1 MKALIIAPAVAGL
14 ILAAACGKDEP
25 PPADARETTEE
36 VTVMPA
42 THPGGPER
50 GSPVEPV
57 PIGPVSFERAE
68 SSYTARR
75 YDEAVGLFAV
85 YTRDTPEN
93 PWGFYMLGLST
104 WKAGDRLGAA
114 QAFRQALAL
123 DSTHVKSRLNLS
135 RVLIEDGRP
144 DEALQQL
151 ELVRAGDSTLGE
163 VHRLIGR
170 AQDARGEVEQAIAA
184 YQRAIV
190 LDTSDVWAMNN
201 LGVLLV
207 QQGRAGEALGPLA
220 RATALRPTS
229 PVFQNNL
236 GTALEATGHRIA
248 AGIAYGA
255 ALAAD
260 STYGK
265 ARISLERMSTLDE
278 SVPDTAIDLDQV
290 AREFVSLIE
299 RWRQEQEQGQ
309 EQEQVIPEPQY

>member
-1 MKALIIAPAVAGL
+1 MKALIIAPAAAGL
-14 ILAAACGKDEP
+14 ILAAACGKDA
-25 PPADARETTEE
+25 PPADASETTAE

-57 PIGPVSFERAE
+57 VIGPVRFERAE
-68 SSYTARR
+68 SSFTARR
-75 YDEAVGLFAV
+75 YEEAVGLFAV

-104 WKAGDRLGAA
+104 WKSGDRINAA
-114 QAFRQALAL
+114 QAFRKALEL

-144 DEALQQL
+144 DEALEQL
-151 ELVRAGDSTLGE
+151 ELVRAGDATLGE
-163 VHRLIGR
+163 VQRLIGR
-170 AQDARGEVEQAIAA
+170 AHDARGEVEQAIAA

-190 LDTSDVWAMNN
+190 LDTTDVWAMNN

-207 QQGRAGEALGPLA
+207 QQGRAGEALGPLV

-236 GTALEATGHRIA
+236 GTALEASGHRIA

-260 STYGK
+260 STYEK
-265 ARISLERMSTLDE
+265 ARISLERTSTVDE
-278 SVPDTAIDLDQV
+278 SVPDTPIDLDLV
-290 AREFVSLIE
+290 AREFVSQIE
-299 RWRQEQEQGQ
+299 RWKLGQ
-309 EQEQVIPEPQY
+309 ERAISEPQR

>member
-1 MKALIIAPAVAGL
+1 MKVLIIAPAAAGL
-14 ILAAACGKDEP
+14 ILAAACGKDAP
-25 PPADARETTEE
+25 PPADASETTTE

-42 THPGGPER
+42 NHPGGPER
-50 GSPVEPV
+50 GSPSEPV
-57 PIGPVSFERAE
+57 VIGPVSFERAE

-75 YDEAVGLFAV
+75 YDEAVGLFTV

-104 WKAGDRLGAA
+104 WKSGDRLGAA
-114 QAFRQALAL
+114 QAFRKALEL

-144 DEALQQL
+144 DEALALL
-151 ELVRAGDSTLGE
+151 EVVRAGDATLGE

-170 AQDARGEVEQAIAA
+170 AHDARGDVEQAITA

-190 LDTSDVWAMNN
+190 LDTSDVWALNN
-201 LGVLLV
+201 LGVLLI

-220 RATALRPTS
+220 RATTLRPTS

-236 GTALEATGHRIA
+236 GTALEGTGHRIA

-260 STYGK
+260 STYEK
-265 ARISLERMSTLDE
+265 ARISLERTSTLDE
-278 SVPDTAIDLDQV
+278 SVPDSPIDLDAV
-290 AREFVSLIE
+290 AREFVSQIE
-299 RWRQEQEQGQ
+299 RWRQEQQP
-309 EQEQVIPEPQY
+309 EQEQVTPEPRS

>member
-1 MKALIIAPAVAGL
+1 MKALIVVPAATGL
-14 ILAAACGKDEP
+14 VLVSIMAAACGKDA
-25 PPADARETTEE
+25 PPADARQTTGE

-42 THPGGPER
+42 THAGGPAR
-50 GSPVEPV
+50 GSPVESV

-68 SSYTARR
+68 SSFTARR
-75 YDEAVGLFAV
+75 YDEAVGLFTV
-85 YTRDTPEN
+85 YTRDFPEN

-104 WKAGDRLGAA
+104 WKAGDRAGAE
-114 QAFRQALAL
+114 QAFRKTLAL
-123 DSTHVKSRLNLS
+123 DSTHLKGRLNLS
-135 RVLIEDGRP
+135 RVLIESDRP
-144 DEALQQL
+144 DEALEQL
-151 ELVRAGDSTLGE
+151 ELVRVGDSTLGE

-170 AQDARGEVEQAIAA
+170 AHATRGDVEQAIAA

-201 LGVLLV
+201 LGLVLI

-260 STYGK
+260 STYEK
-265 ARISLERMSTLDE
+265 ARISLERMSTVDE
-278 SVPDTAIDLDQV
+278 SVPDSPIDLDQV

-299 RWRQEQEQGQ
+299 RWRQEQEQVQ
-309 EQEQVIPEPQY
+309 ETAHP

>member
-14 ILAAACGKDEP
+14 ILAAACGKDAP
-25 PPADARETTEE
+25 PPADASETTAE
-36 VTVMPA
+36 VTVTPA

-75 YDEAVGLFAV
+75 YDEAVGLFTV

-93 PWGFYMLGLST
+93 PWGFYMLGLSA
-104 WKAGDRLGAA
+104 WKSGDRISAA
-114 QAFRQALAL
+114 QAFRKALEL
-123 DSTHVKSRLNLS
+123 DSSHVKSRLNLS

-144 DEALQQL
+144 DEALLQL
-151 ELVRAGDSTLGE
+151 ELVRVGDSTLGE

-170 AQDARGEVEQAIAA
+170 AHDARGEVEQAIAA

-207 QQGRAGEALGPLA
+207 QHGRAGEALGPLA

-248 AGIAYGA
+248 AGMAYGA

-260 STYGK
+260 STYEK
-265 ARISLERMSTLDE
+265 ARISLERTSTVDE
-278 SVPDTAIDLDQV
+278 SVPDTPIDLDQV
-290 AREFVSLIE
+290 AREFVRQIE
-299 RWRQEQEQGQ
+299 RWRQEQEQ
-309 EQEQVIPEPQY
+309 EPEPVTPEPQS